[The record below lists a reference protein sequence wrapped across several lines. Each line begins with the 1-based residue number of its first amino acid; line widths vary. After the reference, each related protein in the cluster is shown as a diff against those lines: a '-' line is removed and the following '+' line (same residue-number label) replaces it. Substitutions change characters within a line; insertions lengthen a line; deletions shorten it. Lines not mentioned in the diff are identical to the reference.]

1 MQIIILTSC
10 ITAINIVW
18 DTRVSIIYLFN
29 PNKKEN
35 DHNVRT
41 SVSSGYSYVT
51 VDASSAVVGG
61 SVLSG
66 VVAAVVQAVAQAVVG
81 VTSANFVAFTSST
94 TIIGSGEDQPNTPQ
108 IKTFVLKV
116 WGGGGKRHAHTSK
129 ADDSRLQRARFALL
143 FGLEGH
149 SG

>member
-1 MQIIILTSC
+1 M
-10 ITAINIVW
+10 
-18 DTRVSIIYLFN
+18 
-29 PNKKEN
+29 
-35 DHNVRT
+35 RT

-51 VDASSAVVGG
+51 VDASSVVVGG

-66 VVAAVVQAVAQAVVG
+66 VVAVVQAVAQSVVG
-81 VTSANFVAFTSST
+81 VTFTNFVVFTSST

-116 WGGGGKRHAHTSK
+116 WGGVWGGKRHAHTSK
-129 ADDSRLQRARFALL
+129 ADDSRVQCACFALL

-149 SG
+149 RG